1 MIMAKITREKILA
14 TAESLITTNQQPA
27 VTLDQI
33 AQQLDVTHAA
43 IYKHFTNKQ
52 ALWEAVAAAWFQR
65 TIIDQI
71 PLPTTGT
78 PTEQLHDWLWAFAN
92 AKKHDYNAHPK
103 MFALNTRYV
112 DSNPTALRAVLTS
125 AYVVIDTI
133 MDYHDAHHERAE
145 TILSALAVFALP
157 TFKDTWNDDD
167 YADRFEALWQ
177 LIVRGL

>member
-14 TAESLITTNQQPA
+14 TAETLITANQQPA

-78 PTEQLHDWLWAFAN
+78 PAEQLHDWLWAFAN
-92 AKKHDYNAHPK
+92 AKKHAYNDHPQ
-103 MFALNTRYV
+103 MFALNTRYI

-133 MDYHDAHHERAE
+133 MDYDDAHHERAE
-145 TILSALAVFALP
+145 TILSAFSVFALP

-167 YADRFEALWQ
+167 YAARFEALWH